1 MYGSEGNKKDSKE
14 TKQNISDFIW
24 IYCILR
30 KNRKTGLLIIYRS
43 NEPVALVDLTYQDFK
58 LVEGKPMF
66 SIYIDRFEVSC
77 KDKGKHIGTE
87 VFNRLQSEIEAYEFV
102 LTYMSYDKGES
113 RKFWSSLGFRRV
125 YDYEYSTLMKKKI
138 KTG

>member
-1 MYGSEGNKKDSKE
+1 MEVKVIKKITKKLNKIFPTLFGSTVSLERTE
-14 TKQNISDFIW
+14 KQVYLLFIE
-24 IYCILR
+24 L
-30 KNRKTGLLIIYRS
+30 G
-43 NEPVALVDLTYQDFK
+43 EPVALVDLTYQDFK
-58 LVEGKPMF
+58 LMEGKPMF

-87 VFNRLQSEIEAYEFV
+87 VFNWLQSEIEAYEFV